1 MKAKPRFASIV
12 FVSVIALLYAPL
24 IVLVVNSFNA
34 ARYGGRWD
42 GLTLNWYRRLLA
54 DRATMDALL
63 TSLSIGAVATIVA
76 TLLGTLAAWMIHRH
90 RTRLQR
96 AHHLISELPLA
107 VPDIWIGVAMQ
118 MFFVSVGW
126 RLGWSTM
133 LVAHI
138 TFCLCY
144 VTALMLGRLQ
154 HFDLTTMEA
163 AADLGATRWQIIWQV
178 VVPLLLPGMIAAALL
193 CFLLSM
199 DDFIIT
205 FFVSGAGSATLPV
218 RLYSLASKS
227 RDLPVVNA
235 LSTILIAVT
244 LLLTWIGQR
253 WIKAPPTS

>member
-1 MKAKPRFASIV
+1 MRRPSFTTIIFAMV
-12 FVSVIALLYAPL
+12 ALVLNAPL
-24 IVLVVNSFNA
+24 LVLIANSFNL
-34 ARYGGRWD
+34 ARYGGRWE
-42 GLTLNWYRRLLA
+42 GLTLKWYAKLLA

-63 TSLSIGAVATIVA
+63 QSLSIGAIATVIA
-76 TLLGTLAAWMIHRH
+76 TALGTLAAWQIHRY

-96 AHHLISELPLA
+96 VHHLVSELPLA

-118 MFFVSVGW
+118 MFFASVGW
-126 RLGWSTM
+126 QLGTSTI

-154 HFDLTTMEA
+154 QFDLTTLEA
-163 AADLGATRWQIIWQV
+163 AADLGATRWQSLRHVLI
-178 VVPLLLPGMIAAALL
+178 PLLLPGMLAAALL

-218 RLYSLASKS
+218 RLYSLASRS

-235 LSTILIAVT
+235 LSTLLIVIT

-253 WIKAPPTS
+253 WIKARPLP